1 MGNEIWY
8 NLPMFWTWSKKKT
21 NKQTNRKNINKK
33 PVVISNGIWGP
44 CKIISWLSIESDDQT
59 KHLQI
64 SLFINTSELYITV
77 VHLKSARFSTTNSIY
92 RWLGNWTRSQ
102 AWRMNYFKISI
113 SFLIDLI
120 FQWVNIFLSLSLVS
134 QWRFHLYRAFY
145 M

>member
-1 MGNEIWY
+1 MEHSVSLQARNCAK
-8 NLPMFWTWSKKKT
+8 NLATWTEGYKTLKNKRQLLWWEMKSGIIFKCFEAGQKKKT
-21 NKQTNRKNINKK
+21 NKKTNRKNINNNNKK
-33 PVVISNGIWGP
+33 LVVISNGIWGP

-102 AWRMNYFKISI
+102 A
-113 SFLIDLI
+113 
-120 FQWVNIFLSLSLVS
+120 
-134 QWRFHLYRAFY
+134 
-145 M
+145 